1 MHTFQTHCPTNNRR
15 CHAILRINSDGGQ
28 SDASMGGGGAEV
40 SAELDQ
46 QKSGY
51 VVSVQ
56 DSRDERHS
64 RVDIGDAGEKE
75 KKKKNSNRNIEQ
87 A

>member
-1 MHTFQTHCPTNNRR
+1 MRVW
-15 CHAILRINSDGGQ
+15 GE
-28 SDASMGGGGAEV
+28 GGAEV

-64 RVDIGDAGEKE
+64 RVDIGDAREKE
-75 KKKKNSNRNIEQ
+75 KKKKLQQKYRTGLASTRGVVQPWIL
-87 A
+87 